1 MPIFHKNWEVIPGES
16 LNFNIDYRE
25 GDHLDPD
32 NLTAINLTNYTVVLK
47 VTKRGVTAL
56 ELTEPY
62 DIYVDNA
69 EGHIEISISPA
80 NIALITDSQ
89 PVSYAVYI
97 YNDNDVDDTYAILRG
112 RIKVTTSA

>member
-1 MPIFHKNWEVIPGES
+1 MPIFHKNLEVIPGES

-32 NLTAINLTNYTVVLK
+32 SLTPINLTNYSVVLK
-47 VTKRGVTAL
+47 VTKRGATAL
-56 ELTEPY
+56 ELVEPY
-62 DIYVDNA
+62 DIYVDKV
-69 EGHIEISISPA
+69 EGHIEVSISPT

-97 YNDNDVDDTYAILRG
+97 YNDYDVNDRYAILRG

>member
-32 NLTAINLTNYTVVLK
+32 NLTPINLTNYSVVLK

-56 ELTEPY
+56 ELVEPY
-62 DIYVDNA
+62 DIYVDKVA
-69 EGHIEISISPA
+69 GHIEVSISPT

-97 YNDNDVDDTYAILRG
+97 YNNYDVNDRYAILRG